1 MDNDIIKIFW
11 TNVDKY
17 RRKRYLTWED
27 LIKSRDARGCIRGTK
42 NVALKTVQYIAEK
55 LRISDYTIL
64 FERVDVDED
73 DRCAKHDG

>member
-1 MDNDIIKIFW
+1 VDNDIIKIFL

-42 NVALKTVQYIAEK
+42 NVTLKTVQYIAEK

-64 FERVDVDED
+64 FERVDE
-73 DRCAKHDG
+73 

>member
-1 MDNDIIKIFW
+1 MDNDIIKIFL

-42 NVALKTVQYIAEK
+42 NVTLKTVQYIAEK

-64 FERVDVDED
+64 FERVDE
-73 DRCAKHDG
+73 

>member
-1 MDNDIIKIFW
+1 MEKDIIEIFW
-11 TNVDKY
+11 ENVDRY

-42 NVALKTVQYIAEK
+42 NVTLKTVQYIAEK

-64 FERVDVDED
+64 FERND
-73 DRCAKHDG
+73 D

>member
-42 NVALKTVQYIAEK
+42 DVTLKTVQYIAEK

-64 FERVDVDED
+64 FERVD
-73 DRCAKHDG
+73 G

>member
-1 MDNDIIKIFW
+1 MNNDIIKIFW
-11 TNVDKY
+11 QNVDKY

-42 NVALKTVQYIAEK
+42 NVTLKTVQYIAEK

-64 FERVDVDED
+64 FERSD
-73 DRCAKHDG
+73 D

>member
-27 LIKSRDARGCIRGTK
+27 LIKSRDARGCIRGNK
-42 NVALKTVQYIAEK
+42 NVTLKTVQYIAEK

-64 FERVDVDED
+64 FERVDD
-73 DRCAKHDG
+73 

>member
-17 RRKRYLTWED
+17 RRKRCLTWED

-42 NVALKTVQYIAEK
+42 NVTLKTVQYIAEK

-64 FERVDVDED
+64 FERVD
-73 DRCAKHDG
+73 G